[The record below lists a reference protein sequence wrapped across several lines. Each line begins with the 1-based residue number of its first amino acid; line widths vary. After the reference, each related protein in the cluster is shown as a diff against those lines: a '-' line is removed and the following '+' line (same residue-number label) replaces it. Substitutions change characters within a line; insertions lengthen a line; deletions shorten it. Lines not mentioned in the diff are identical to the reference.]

1 MNPGTEL
8 QSKGPKPRLVSEVM
22 TRELKTL
29 TPDQSFADV
38 VRLLA
43 GNSFHHI
50 VIAVDDYLLGVLSN
64 RDFYRQL
71 GRVSDWSAKK
81 VAEIMVINSLTIAPD
96 TLLSEAAEQM
106 LSRRVDC
113 LPVVTKAG
121 KLVGLLT
128 STDIIRLFKTLRL
141 QMEAEL

>member
-1 MNPGTEL
+1 MNLGTEL
-8 QSKGPKPRLVSEVM
+8 QGVGPIPRLVGEVM
-22 TRELKTL
+22 TREIKTL
-29 TPDQSFADV
+29 APDQSFTAV
-38 VRLLA
+38 VSLLA
-43 GNSFHHI
+43 GNNFHHI
-50 VIAVDDYLLGVLSN
+50 VIAVDGYLMGVLSN

-81 VAEIMVINSLTIAPD
+81 VGEIMITNAITTTPE

-113 LPVVTKAG
+113 LPVVTEAG

-128 STDIIRLFKTLRL
+128 STDIMRLFKALHL
-141 QMEAEL
+141 HLEAEL